1 MTDLRLVPAATAAW
15 LACALA
21 VAWSAATAGRCAAGL
36 LVVAAVGARWALAR
50 PRLAAAWLAL
60 VAAGLALGSCAAQL
74 ARRDGGALTD
84 LAAARATVTLTGVV
98 RSEAAALPATRGEAE
113 TWFVLGAT
121 GVSGR
126 GRVTGAAAL
135 VVVIADAGAPYG
147 STVTVTGRL
156 TPADPG
162 EDAVAVLGAT
172 GPVRVD
178 RPPGSVDRRVGEIR
192 TALLAVSDDLPP
204 DARGL
209 VPGVAVG
216 DTSRMPPDLAV
227 AMRDVGLTHATAVS
241 GGHFA
246 VLTVTVVALSG
257 LLRLPRPAR
266 AAVTAAAT
274 IGFVLLV
281 HPQPSVL
288 RAAVMGGLAVL
299 GMLLGRPSR
308 TLPGLA
314 VAVLGLVLVDPWLAR
329 SVGFVLSVLATGG
342 IALLAPVIAGW
353 LEALPRRLA
362 LALAVPAAAQA
373 VCGPVLVLVDPAVGT
388 YAVPANLVALPALLP
403 ATVLG
408 VGGALLAPVCAP
420 LATLVVRGAGLATW
434 WIATVARVGSS
445 LPGARHPWPDGPA
458 GAVALA
464 AVTVAGLAFVPAARR
479 WGARPVAAVAA
490 VVGVVLL
497 LARPLLA
504 PTGSWAPSGWRYAA
518 CDVRQGDA
526 TVIRS
531 GPGAAVVIDAGPPGD
546 AAGECLDRLGVRRID
561 LLVLTHPHD
570 DHVGGLAGVLRGR
583 EVVAAVVGPA
593 GAGPAVGLLAA
604 TGAPVRTLAVGMA
617 GATGTA
623 GDVAWTVLSPRAGA
637 VGSADAAVN
646 DASLVLLL
654 RAPDLTVLALGD
666 AEPGAQEALAL
677 RLVRQPD
684 LLAGGLDVL
693 KVAHHGSAHQSPAL
707 LAFLRPAVAV
717 VSVGVDNDYG
727 HPAPAT
733 LEALRATGA
742 LVRTTSGCGPLTVG
756 RAADGGL
763 VVTGRCFD
771 G

>member
-15 LACALA
+15 LACAVA

-36 LVVAAVGARWALAR
+36 LVVAALGARWALSR
-50 PRLAAAWLAL
+50 PRAAAAWLAL
-60 VAAGLALGSCAAQL
+60 VAAGLALGSCATQL

-84 LAAARATVTLTGVV
+84 LADARATVTLTGVV
-98 RSEAAALPATRGEAE
+98 RSEAAALPAARDESA

-121 GVSGR
+121 SVSGR

-147 STVTVTGRL
+147 STISVTGRL
-156 TPADPG
+156 APADPG
-162 EDAVAVLGAT
+162 EDAVAVLRAT

-178 RPPGSVDRRVGEIR
+178 RPPGLVDRRVGEIR

-246 VLTVTVVALSG
+246 VLTVTVVALAG
-257 LLRLPRPAR
+257 LLRLPRPVR

-274 IGFVLLV
+274 VGFVLLV

-299 GMLLGRPSR
+299 GMMLGRPSR
-308 TLPGLA
+308 TVPGLA

-388 YAVPANLVALPALLP
+388 YAVPANLLALPALLP

-420 LATLVVRGAGLATW
+420 LATLAVRGAGVATW
-434 WIATVARVGSS
+434 WIATVARVGSG
-445 LPGARHPWPDGPA
+445 LPGARHPWPEGAA
-458 GAVALA
+458 GALALA
-464 AVTVAGLAFVPAARR
+464 AVTACGLAVVPAARR
-479 WGARPVAAVAA
+479 WGARPVVA
-490 VVGVVLL
+490 VVVVVG
-497 LARPLLA
+497 LAVIVLRPLLA
-504 PTGSWAPSGWRYAA
+504 PTGAWPPPGWRYAA
-518 CDVRQGDA
+518 CDVGQGDA

-583 EVVAAVVGPA
+583 DVVAAVVGPA
-593 GAGPAVGLLAA
+593 GAGPDTGRLVA
-604 TGAPVRTLAVGMA
+604 TGAPVRALAVGMV
-617 GATGTA
+617 GAAGTA

-637 VGSADAAVN
+637 VGTADAAVN

-666 AEPGAQEALAL
+666 AEPGAQDALAR
-677 RLVRQPD
+677 RLARQPG
-684 LLAGGLDVL
+684 LLAGGVDVL

-707 LAFLRPAVAV
+707 LGLLRPSVAV
-717 VSVGVDNDYG
+717 VSVGADNDYG

-733 LEALRATGA
+733 LEALRAGGA
-742 LVRTTSGCGPLTVG
+742 LVRTTSECGAVTIG
-756 RAADGGL
+756 RAPSGAL
-763 VVTGRCFD
+763 VVTGRCA
-771 G
+771 GG